1 MLLVGVVYGAFLWV
15 GMEYATLHEFISFSL
30 VDALMQWGKWGYV
43 ISTAVKIILYYM
55 LKLDQVY
62 WAKVRYSDYD

>member
-15 GMEYATLHEFISFSL
+15 GMGYATLHEFISFSL

-43 ISTAVKIILYYM
+43 ISTAVNYV

>member
-1 MLLVGVVYGAFLWV
+1 MVHFLWV
-15 GMEYATLHEFISFSL
+15 GMEYATLHEFISFPS

>member
-1 MLLVGVVYGAFLWV
+1 MVHFLWV

>member
-1 MLLVGVVYGAFLWV
+1 MVHFLWV
-15 GMEYATLHEFISFSL
+15 GMEYATLHGFISFSL

-43 ISTAVKIILYYM
+43 ISTAVNYM